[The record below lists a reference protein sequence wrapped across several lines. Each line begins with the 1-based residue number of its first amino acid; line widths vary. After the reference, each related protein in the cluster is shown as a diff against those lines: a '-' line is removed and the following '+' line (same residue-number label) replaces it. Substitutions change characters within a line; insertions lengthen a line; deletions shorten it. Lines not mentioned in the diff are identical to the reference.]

1 MKPAGVDLIDCSSG
15 GLAPQQQVPAGPGY
29 QAAFAERIRRE
40 TVEMSA
46 QAAAALQRQT
56 PFALEPLHATGTERQ
71 VYPVPKPGPDGHY
84 PNRRESHM

>member
-1 MKPAGVDLIDCSSG
+1 VLDGVFEA
-15 GLAPQQQVPAGPGY
+15 APDTDGEV
-29 QAAFAERIRRE
+29 RLRE
-40 TVEMSA
+40 AVEMSA
-46 QAAAALQRQT
+46 QAAAALRRQT